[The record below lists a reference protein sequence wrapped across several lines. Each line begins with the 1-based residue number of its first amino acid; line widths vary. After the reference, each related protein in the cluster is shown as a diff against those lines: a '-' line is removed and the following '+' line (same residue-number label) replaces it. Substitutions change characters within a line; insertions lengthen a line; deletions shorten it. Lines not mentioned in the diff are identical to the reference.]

1 MKRRR
6 EGKSMKSMKKKY
18 ETPSAL
24 LYSVSPEDI
33 LTASV
38 GDDELAG
45 GMGSS
50 GINTPLIDLDESGT
64 WRN

>member
-1 MKRRR
+1 
-6 EGKSMKSMKKKY
+6 MKSMKKKY

-38 GDDELAG
+38 GDDEMQDHYEDAG
-45 GMGSS
+45 V
-50 GINTPLIDLDESGT
+50 NTPTIDESGI
-64 WRN
+64 WRS